1 MELTVELRIKLAI
14 RVEDGI
20 VELEIKLR
28 MKLMNQVEVIF
39 RDGNKGLR

>member
-39 RDGNKGLR
+39 RGGNKGLR